1 MKRIVLVVLLAACSK
16 KAAEEKVPTC
26 AEVTDNMLKIVQS
39 QYPGHGDMGGM
50 GNRESA
56 IQQCES
62 RNMPANE
69 KRCIVN
75 AKNVEDLG
83 ACRRASMPK
92 GSAAPPTPP
101 GGQAAPAK

>member
-1 MKRIVLVVLLAACSK
+1 MKRVVLLLILAACSK
-16 KAAEEKVPTC
+16 KAAEKVPTC

-39 QYPGHGDMGGM
+39 QYPGHGDMGGA

-92 GSAAPPTPP
+92 ETGSGA
-101 GGQAAPAK
+101 GPAK

>member
-1 MKRIVLVVLLAACSK
+1 MKRMLLVLLIAACSK
-16 KAAEEKVPTC
+16 KAEKVPTC

-39 QYPGHGDMGGM
+39 QYPGHGDMGAM
-50 GNRESA
+50 GNRDSA
-56 IQQCES
+56 IKQCES

-75 AKNVEDLG
+75 AKTVEDLG

-92 GSAAPPTPP
+92 ESGSAA
-101 GGQAAPAK
+101 GSAK

>member
-1 MKRIVLVVLLAACSK
+1 MKRIVLVLVVLGACSK
-16 KAAEEKVPTC
+16 KAEKVPTC
-26 AEVTDNMLKIVQS
+26 AEVTDNMLKIVQG
-39 QYPGHGDMGGM
+39 QYPGHGDMGAM
-50 GNRESA
+50 GNRENA
-56 IQQCES
+56 IQQCEA

-92 GSAAPPTPP
+92 DPGSAA
-101 GGQAAPAK
+101 GSAK

>member
-1 MKRIVLVVLLAACSK
+1 MKRIVLLVVVLAACSK
-16 KAAEEKVPTC
+16 KAEKVPTC

-75 AKNVEDLG
+75 AKNVEELG

-92 GSAAPPTPP
+92 GTGSGAGSA
-101 GGQAAPAK
+101 K